1 MLPREIIP
9 PRKFTRISVR
19 PIDNS
24 LDVSVLLLLL
34 LLLLALLPFLSPPPL
49 ILLELR
55 VGLTSRDLELSIRK
69 EQRKDGNFRG
79 TMREDG
85 RVAAEQ
91 SIRSESVTIIHR
103 VERDRSIKIPERL
116 DRVSIRRRED
126 SRDNTPTGVSGR
138 IRSIRGEILVPIN

>member
-19 PIDNS
+19 PIDNL
-24 LDVSVLLLLL
+24 LDVSVLLL
-34 LLLLALLPFLSPPPL
+34 APSFPS

-55 VGLTSRDLELSIRK
+55 GTRWINVARTAIPIRK
-69 EQRKDGNFRG
+69 EQRNDGNFRG

-85 RVAAEQ
+85 RVAPEQ

-116 DRVSIRRRED
+116 DRVSIRRRTLGTIR
-126 SRDNTPTGVSGR
+126 SASPGVSRR
-138 IRSIRGEILVPIN
+138 IRSIPEILVPIN